1 MSETPTP
8 TQDVQKK
15 AEEIIR
21 NIEELNQQVTKLKD
35 LVKSKMKV
43 LDDELTKL
51 RNITD
56 DMTAWIKKLKTY
68 FLIRVI
74 NEGYG
79 EIVIK
84 GRANEVEWIR
94 SYGTLDGLTIN
105 KVLDDFFV
113 DVNYFNNA
121 LKEYAATIERITHL
135 LPGILAEISEVK
147 QQLASLEDRISK
159 LEDEVE
165 ELTPDDP

>member
-1 MSETPTP
+1 M
-8 TQDVQKK
+8 
-15 AEEIIR
+15 R
-21 NIEELNQQVTKLKD
+21 NIEELNQQVTKLKE

-51 RNITD
+51 KNIAD

-68 FLIRVI
+68 FSIHVL

-79 EIVIK
+79 EVIVK
-84 GRANEVEWIR
+84 GRTNEVEWLR

-105 KVLDDFFV
+105 KVFDDFFN
-113 DVNYFNNA
+113 DMKYFNNA
-121 LKEYAATIERITHL
+121 LKEYAAAIERITRL
-135 LPGILAEISEVK
+135 LPGVFAEISEVK

-159 LEDEVE
+159 LENEVE
-165 ELTPDDP
+165 ELMPDDP

>member
-1 MSETPTP
+1 M
-8 TQDVQKK
+8 
-15 AEEIIR
+15 R

-51 RNITD
+51 KNIAD

-121 LKEYAATIERITHL
+121 LKEYAVVIERITRL
-135 LPGILAEISEVK
+135 LPGVFAEISEVK